1 MILILLEMV
10 LLMNSFEDMIKEAE
24 LASRKTEDI
33 IYDEFNNVGIEC
45 VAEIKANE
53 PVVTGNLRRSITSGE
68 VELNGNEY
76 SMAVGSSLSYAR
88 YVEEDHKQEVGRY
101 VPAIGKKL
109 KKEFVP
115 GNHVIKDSVDLYQPK
130 LIKRIQ
136 ERVEKEV

>member
-1 MILILLEMV
+1 
-10 LLMNSFEDMIKEAE
+10 MNSFEDMIKEAE
-24 LASRKTEDI
+24 LASRKTEAI
-33 IYDEFNNVGIEC
+33 IYDEFNNTGIEC
-45 VAEIKANE
+45 VAEVKANE

-76 SMAVGSSLSYAR
+76 SMTVGSSLSYVR
-88 YVEEDHKQEVGRY
+88 YAEEGHKQEVGKY
-101 VPAIGKKL
+101 VPAIGKKI

-115 GNHVIKDSVDLYQPK
+115 GNHVIKDSVDLHQSK

>member
-1 MILILLEMV
+1 
-10 LLMNSFEDMIKEAE
+10 MNSFEDMIKEAE
-24 LASRKTEDI
+24 LASRMTEEI
-33 IYDEFNNVGIEC
+33 IYDEFNKAGVEC

-76 SMAVGSSLSYAR
+76 SMTVGSSLSYAK

-115 GNHVIKDSVDLYQPK
+115 GNHVIKDSVDLHQSK

>member
-1 MILILLEMV
+1 
-10 LLMNSFEDMIKEAE
+10 MNSFEDMIKEAE

-33 IYDEFNNVGIEC
+33 IYDEFNNTGIEC
-45 VAEIKANE
+45 VAEVKANE
-53 PVVTGNLRRSITSGE
+53 PVVTGNLRRSITSSD
-68 VELNGNEY
+68 VKLNGNEY
-76 SMAVGSSLSYAR
+76 SMTVGSSLSYAR
-88 YVEEDHKQEVGRY
+88 YVEEGHKQEVGKY

-115 GNHVIKDSVDLYQPK
+115 GNHVIKDSVDLHQSK

>member
-1 MILILLEMV
+1 MV
-10 LLMNSFEDMIKEAE
+10 LLMNSFEDIIKEAE
-24 LASRKTEDI
+24 LASRKTEAI
-33 IYDEFNNVGIEC
+33 IYDEFNNTGIEC

-76 SMAVGSSLSYAR
+76 SMTVGSSLSYVR
-88 YVEEDHKQEVGRY
+88 YAEEGHKQEVGKY

-115 GNHVIKDSVDLYQPK
+115 GNHVIKDSVDLHQSK

>member
-1 MILILLEMV
+1 
-10 LLMNSFEDMIKEAE
+10 MNSFEDMIKEAE

-33 IYDEFNNVGIEC
+33 IYDEFYNAGIEC

-76 SMAVGSSLSYAR
+76 SMTVGSSLSYVR
-88 YVEEDHKQEVGRY
+88 YAEEGHKQEVGKY

-115 GNHVIKDSVDLYQPK
+115 GNHVIKDSVDLYQSK

>member
-1 MILILLEMV
+1 
-10 LLMNSFEDMIKEAE
+10 MNSFEDMIKEAE

-33 IYDEFNNVGIEC
+33 IYDEFNNTGIEC
-45 VAEIKANE
+45 VAEVKANE
-53 PVVTGNLRRSITSGE
+53 PVVTGNLRRSITSSD
-68 VELNGNEY
+68 VKLNGNEY
-76 SMAVGSSLSYAR
+76 SMTIGSSLEYVKYA
-88 YVEEDHKQEVGRY
+88 EEGHKQEVGKY

-115 GNHVIKDSVDLYQPK
+115 GNHVIKDSVDLYQQK

>member
-1 MILILLEMV
+1 MV
-10 LLMNSFEDMIKEAE
+10 LLMNSFEDMIKAAE

-33 IYDEFNNVGIEC
+33 IYDEFYNTGIEC

-76 SMAVGSSLSYAR
+76 SMTIGSSLEYVKYA
-88 YVEEDHKQEVGRY
+88 EEGHKQEVGKY

-115 GNHVIKDSVDLYQPK
+115 GNHVIKDSVDLYQSK

-136 ERVEKEV
+136 ERVENEV

>member
-1 MILILLEMV
+1 MV

-24 LASRKTEDI
+24 LASRKTEAI
-33 IYDEFNNVGIEC
+33 IYDEFNNTGIEC

-76 SMAVGSSLSYAR
+76 SMTVGSSLSYAR
-88 YVEEDHKQEVGRY
+88 YVEEGHKQDVGKY

-115 GNHVIKDSVDLYQPK
+115 GNHVIKDSVDLHQSK

>member
-1 MILILLEMV
+1 
-10 LLMNSFEDMIKEAE
+10 MNSFEDMIKEAE

-33 IYDEFNNVGIEC
+33 IYDEFYNAGIEC

-76 SMAVGSSLSYAR
+76 GMTVGSSLSYAR
-88 YVEEDHKQEVGRY
+88 YVEEGHKQEVGKY
-101 VPAIGKKL
+101 VPAISKKL

>member
-1 MILILLEMV
+1 
-10 LLMNSFEDMIKEAE
+10 MNSFEDMIKEAE
-24 LASRKTEDI
+24 LASRKTEAI
-33 IYDEFNNVGIEC
+33 IYDEFNNTRIEC

-53 PVVTGNLRRSITSGE
+53 PVVTGNLRRSITSSD
-68 VELNGNEY
+68 VKLNGNEY
-76 SMAVGSSLSYAR
+76 SMTIGSSLEYVKYA
-88 YVEEDHKQEVGRY
+88 EEGHKQEVGRY

-115 GNHVIKDSVDLYQPK
+115 GNHVIKDSVDLHQSK

>member
-1 MILILLEMV
+1 MV
-10 LLMNSFEDMIKEAE
+10 LLMNSFEDMIKAAE

-33 IYDEFNNVGIEC
+33 IYDEFYNAGIEC

-76 SMAVGSSLSYAR
+76 SMTVGSSLSYVR
-88 YVEEDHKQEVGRY
+88 YAEEGHKQEVGKY

-115 GNHVIKDSVDLYQPK
+115 GNHVIKDSVALYQSK

>member
-1 MILILLEMV
+1 
-10 LLMNSFEDMIKEAE
+10 MNSFEDMIKAAE

-33 IYDEFNNVGIEC
+33 IYDEFYNAGIEC

-76 SMAVGSSLSYAR
+76 SMTVGSSLSYAK
-88 YVEEDHKQEVGRY
+88 YAEEGHKQEVGKY

-115 GNHVIKDSVDLYQPK
+115 GNHVIKDSVDLHQSK

>member
-1 MILILLEMV
+1 
-10 LLMNSFEDMIKEAE
+10 MNSFEDMIKEAE

-33 IYDEFNNVGIEC
+33 IYDEFYNTGIEC

-76 SMAVGSSLSYAR
+76 SMTVGSSLSYVR
-88 YVEEDHKQEVGRY
+88 YAEEGHKQEVGKY

-115 GNHVIKDSVDLYQPK
+115 GNHVIKDSVDLHQSK

>member
-1 MILILLEMV
+1 
-10 LLMNSFEDMIKEAE
+10 MNSFEDMIKEAE
-24 LASRKTEDI
+24 LDSRKTEDI

>member
-1 MILILLEMV
+1 
-10 LLMNSFEDMIKEAE
+10 MNSFEDMIKEAE

-33 IYDEFNNVGIEC
+33 IYDEFYNTGIEC

-76 SMAVGSSLSYAR
+76 SMTVGSSLSYAR
-88 YVEEDHKQEVGRY
+88 YVEEGHKQEVGKY

-115 GNHVIKDSVDLYQPK
+115 GNHVIKDSVDLHQSK

>member
-1 MILILLEMV
+1 
-10 LLMNSFEDMIKEAE
+10 MNSFEDMIKAAE

-33 IYDEFNNVGIEC
+33 IYDEFYNTGIEC

-76 SMAVGSSLSYAR
+76 SMPVGSSLSYAR
-88 YVEEDHKQEVGRY
+88 YAEEGHKQEVGKY

-115 GNHVIKDSVDLYQPK
+115 GNHVIKDSVDLHQSK

>member
-1 MILILLEMV
+1 
-10 LLMNSFEDMIKEAE
+10 MNSFEDMIKEAE

-33 IYDEFNNVGIEC
+33 IYDEFNNTGIEC

-76 SMAVGSSLSYAR
+76 SMTVGSSLSYAK
-88 YVEEDHKQEVGRY
+88 YVEEDHKQEVGKY

-115 GNHVIKDSVDLYQPK
+115 GNHVIKDSVDLHQSK

>member
-1 MILILLEMV
+1 
-10 LLMNSFEDMIKEAE
+10 MNSFEDMIKEAE
-24 LASRKTEDI
+24 LASRKTEAI
-33 IYDEFNNVGIEC
+33 IYDEFNNTGIEC
-45 VAEIKANE
+45 VAEIKVNE
-53 PVVTGNLRRSITSGE
+53 PVVTGNLKRSITSSD
-68 VELNGNEY
+68 VKLNGNEY
-76 SMAVGSSLSYAR
+76 RMTVGSSLSYVR
-88 YVEEDHKQEVGRY
+88 YAEEGHKQEVGKY